1 MRKSLILASVA
12 ASMAAAVPAFAGGI
26 PTFDAATVLQ
36 LQQHLKQLQEQ
47 YATLRSQ
54 YAAITGSYGRGQIG
68 LGDAVDSAS
77 VVPGSWQEVV
87 AQQKSGRFAAR
98 QATYEKLI
106 NTLPQDLFTN
116 PQAQHATTYKM
127 STDSVRAALAGGDAL
142 YSQVQAHLKNLTQM
156 AQLVDGTANI
166 KDAQDLQN
174 RIATENGMLHSA
186 IAKLNAM
193 NMNLQANMVN
203 QQNQATAAMQK
214 YFRRTDQ

>member
-1 MRKSLILASVA
+1 MKKPLIRLSVA
-12 ASMAAAVPAFAGGI
+12 AFMAASVPAFAGGI
-26 PTFDAATVLQ
+26 PTFDAATIVQ

-47 YATLRSQ
+47 YATLKNQ

-68 LGDAVDSAS
+68 LSDAVKSAS

-87 AQQKSGRFAAR
+87 ELQKSGGFAAK

-106 NTLPQDLFTN
+106 NTLPQEMFAN
-116 PQAQHATTYKM
+116 PQAQHTTTYKM
-127 STDSVRAALAGGDAL
+127 STDAVRAALAGGDAL
-142 YSQVQAHLKNLTQM
+142 YSEVQTHLKNLTQM
-156 AQLVDGTANI
+156 GQLVDSTANI

-174 RIATENGMLHSA
+174 RIATENGMLQSA

-203 QQNQATAAMQK
+203 QQNQATAATQK
-214 YFRRTDQ
+214 YFGGTDQ

>member
-1 MRKSLILASVA
+1 MKKSLILLSVA
-12 ASMAAAVPAFAGGI
+12 AFMAASVPAFAGGI
-26 PTFDAATVLQ
+26 PTFDAATIVQ

-47 YATLRSQ
+47 YATLKNQ
-54 YAAITGSYGRGQIG
+54 YSAITGSYGRGQIG
-68 LGDAVDSAS
+68 LSDAVNSAS

-87 AQQKSGRFAAR
+87 AQQKSGGFATK
-98 QATYEKLI
+98 QASYEKLI
-106 NTLPQDLFTN
+106 NTLPQDLFAN
-116 PQAQHATTYKM
+116 PQAQHTTTYKM

-142 YSQVQAHLKNLTQM
+142 YSEVQTHLKNLTQM
-156 AQLVDGTANI
+156 GQLVDSTANI

-203 QQNQATAAMQK
+203 QQNQATAATQT